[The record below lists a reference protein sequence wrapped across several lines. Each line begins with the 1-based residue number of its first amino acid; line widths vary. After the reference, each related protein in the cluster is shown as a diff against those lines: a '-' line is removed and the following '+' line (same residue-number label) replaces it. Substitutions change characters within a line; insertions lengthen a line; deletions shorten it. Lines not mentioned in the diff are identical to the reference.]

1 MDELFNKGYI
11 TQHLKETAHE
21 IRHFGNFGA
30 HPQNDILGDTTSEDA
45 EIIKQLTFS
54 LISAIYIIPFKTEAM
69 NNPVPRAQGI
79 KDYNSRNC
87 ISSGFFP

>member
-1 MDELFNKGYI
+1 MPK
-11 TQHLKETAHE
+11 T
-21 IRHFGNFGA
+21 
-30 HPQNDILGDTTSEDA
+30 
-45 EIIKQLTFS
+45 KQVT
-54 LISAIYIIPFKTEAM
+54 KQREM